1 MISTEEWEFFEK
13 SHEIEKQKINI
24 FLKKIKQK

>member
-13 SHEIEKQKINI
+13 SHEIEKRKIDN
-24 FLKKIKQK
+24 FLEKIKQK